1 MTRTDM
7 MTAAVALGATLTA
20 AACAGDGGAA
30 GPQAYVYR
38 LGNDTLAM
46 EILTRLPGRIEGR
59 VLIRQPNTRVGTYTI
74 TLGRGGMPTGLD
86 VHWETPAAGGAILPP
101 LHAVA
106 TVEDDAIRVDVRPG
120 DRRDTTLL
128 VERGERTLLD
138 AAATPLSAALWSQ
151 SVALAR
157 ASGDSSWDFSVVSAA
172 MRPGPVANRI
182 VLLGGDSV
190 SMDYHGDPM
199 VARVDGDG
207 TVEWIDGRATTF
219 KIQSERVPAEFD
231 FDSIAAD
238 FASRDARGEGFGPA
252 SPRGTFEVSGGGAHF
267 TVEYSRPSVRGRAIW
282 GALVPYGVTWRT
294 GANAATHFSTN
305 RDLLIGGARVPAG
318 TYTLWT
324 TFTADT
330 DTLIIS
336 TQNRVWGTN
345 YDPSKD
351 LVRVPLERSELAE
364 PVEMFT
370 IAIEPTD
377 RGGTLQLMWDRR
389 LLTAKM
395 RVAR

>member
-1 MTRTDM
+1 MTRTHT
-7 MTAAVALGATLTA
+7 MTAAVALGATLA
-20 AACAGDGGAA
+20 WAACTGDGGAA
-30 GPQAYVYR
+30 GPQAYVHR
-38 LGNDTLAM
+38 LGDDTLAM
-46 EILTRLPGRIEGR
+46 EVLTRLPGRIEGR
-59 VLIRQPNTRVGTYTI
+59 VLMRQPNTRVGTYTI
-74 TLGRGGMPTGLD
+74 TLGREGMPTALE
-86 VHWETPAAGGAILPP
+86 VNWETPATVGAILPP

-106 TVEDDAIRVDVRPG
+106 TVEDDAVMVDVRPG
-120 DRRDTTLL
+120 ERRDTTLV
-128 VERGERTLLD
+128 VEHGERTVLD
-138 AAATPLSAALWSQ
+138 VGASPPSVALWSEA
-151 SVALAR
+151 VALAR
-157 ASGDSSWDFSVVSAA
+157 ASGDSVWEFTVVAAA

-190 SMDYHGDPM
+190 SMDYHGNPM
-199 VARVDGDG
+199 VARVDSDG
-207 TVEWIDGRATTF
+207 TVEWIDGRATTL

-231 FDSIAAD
+231 FDSLAAD

-267 TVEYSRPSVRGRAIW
+267 TVEYSRPSMRGREIW
-282 GALVPYGVTWRT
+282 GALVPYDVTWRT

-305 RDLLIGGARVPAG
+305 RELLIGAARVPAG

-324 TFTADT
+324 TFTTDT

-336 TQNRVWGTN
+336 TQNRVWGTD

-351 LVRVPLERSELAE
+351 LVRVPLERTELAD

-389 LLTAKM
+389 LLAAKM